1 MHQDQLS
8 LNFEV
13 HGGGWDS
20 GRISDPKQPIGYW
33 LERGYAY
40 ASIQYR
46 FPSQTPGGSTIWEQ
60 LDDVEDAF
68 NYMMNIGDENGID
81 TSRVVVTG
89 DSAGGHLA
97 CVVAYRSKNPAIK
110 GVLNFYGVTEWKYY
124 FDTGGKLLNLLMGKL
139 LPGGATDVDFKAASC
154 STYATSSSPP
164 LLLTIHGTWD
174 YTVPIRLSQYLHSV
188 VDELGVPNLLIE
200 IPLSDHVLE
209 LGFNSIGGQP
219 SLYAG
224 ERFIAAQLHNN
235 NIANNEGG
243 IFL

>member
-1 MHQDQLS
+1 MGLRS
-8 LNFEV
+8 
-13 HGGGWDS
+13 DS
-20 GRISDPKQPIGYW
+20 KQPIGYW

-110 GVLNFYGVTEWKYY
+110 GVLNFYGATEWKYY

-139 LPGGATDVDFKAASC
+139 LPGDERFQSCTSC

-164 LLLTIHGTWD
+164 LLTWN
-174 YTVPIRLSQYLHSV
+174 
-188 VDELGVPNLLIE
+188 LG
-200 IPLSDHVLE
+200 
-209 LGFNSIGGQP
+209 
-219 SLYAG
+219 LY
-224 ERFIAAQLHNN
+224 RSN
-235 NIANNEGG
+235 
-243 IFL
+243 

>member
-1 MHQDQLS
+1 MSGGYNKRGKVKSFIYKEGCVPECRLDIHTVEGD
-8 LNFEV
+8 NVPRPVIFEV

-68 NYMMNIGDENGID
+68 NYMMNIGDENGIN
-81 TSRVVVTG
+81 TYQGLWLPAIRLEVIFG
-89 DSAGGHLA
+89 MCRCIQL
-97 CVVAYRSKNPAIK
+97 YKNPATK
-110 GVLNFYGVTEWKYY
+110 AVLNFYGATEWKYY

-139 LPGGATDVDFKAASC
+139 LPGDERFQSCTSC

-164 LLLTIHGTWD
+164 LLTWN
-174 YTVPIRLSQYLHSV
+174 
-188 VDELGVPNLLIE
+188 LG
-200 IPLSDHVLE
+200 
-209 LGFNSIGGQP
+209 
-219 SLYAG
+219 LY
-224 ERFIAAQLHNN
+224 RSN
-235 NIANNEGG
+235 
-243 IFL
+243 